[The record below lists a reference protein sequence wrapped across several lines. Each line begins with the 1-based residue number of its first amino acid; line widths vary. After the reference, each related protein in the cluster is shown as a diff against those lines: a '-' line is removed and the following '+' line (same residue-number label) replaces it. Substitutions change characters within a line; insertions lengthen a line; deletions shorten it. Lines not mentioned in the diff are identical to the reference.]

1 MKNKILGILIFIGIL
16 LGLCTVTSFGA
27 ISANSKTVNSGDSVT
42 ITVSSSQ
49 AVGACTL
56 KCTDAGGLSLS
67 SSNTSSGQANGN
79 SISISSSSGVTTL
92 GTYTFK
98 TPSVTSDTTYTVKF
112 SATGME
118 DTNLNS
124 IANSSTSAKITVKA
138 PSSNNNTT
146 TPEKETPTTKEP
158 TFKSVNQ
165 TIYAKSSTNVRAS
178 YSTSSSAI
186 GKLEAGESVTR
197 IGIGDNG
204 WSKVTYKGKTAYVY
218 SSNIT
223 TTKPSES
230 TVKTLS
236 ELTVQEG
243 TITPEFNADTTKY
256 TLDVTENVEKLTLT
270 ATASDGKSKV
280 DITGNENFV
289 IGVNTVKITVT
300 AEDGTTR
307 IYTIDV
313 NKTQAQPIK
322 LSTLNVTGIKLEPE
336 FNPEVYKYTVNLEAG
351 SNVTDLNIEATT
363 DTEKAIV
370 EIVGNENFVEGEN
383 VITIIVSSEDGTQKT
398 SYQIIVNKP
407 AATTAAA
414 GIFGTP
420 NDLTLYIIL
429 GALVLAI
436 IVVIIILIVKLRKN
450 KKSDINED
458 SDTGLYNFKFNG
470 DVKDDVSIRYA
481 KKPLTNI
488 EEPEQNFTQPVEE
501 EIFNESEEERKAQEE
516 IEKAQENKINKK
528 DNYSSTIEKNF
539 DYTNGYRKPGNPVK
553 GKHF

>member
-1 MKNKILGILIFIGIL
+1 MKIKNKLIFAIVLFIGIMFATKGQV
-16 LGLCTVTSFGA
+16 LGANASINCNTSGTVGKSMNVNVTGSAVQWNLKLYVDGTLVGSSSELENYQSNININFSGKYTPTSTGTKNVKLEGSITDVSGTTITSFGT
-27 ISANSKTVNSGDSVT
+27 KT
-42 ITVSSSQ
+42 ITVKE
-49 AVGACTL
+49 A
-56 KCTDAGGLSLS
+56 
-67 SSNTSSGQANGN
+67 TSE
-79 SISISSSSGVTTL
+79 
-92 GTYTFK
+92 
-98 TPSVTSDTTYTVKF
+98 P
-112 SATGME
+112 
-118 DTNLNS
+118 
-124 IANSSTSAKITVKA
+124 
-138 PSSNNNTT
+138 NTT
-146 TPEKETPTTKEP
+146 TPNKETPTTKEP